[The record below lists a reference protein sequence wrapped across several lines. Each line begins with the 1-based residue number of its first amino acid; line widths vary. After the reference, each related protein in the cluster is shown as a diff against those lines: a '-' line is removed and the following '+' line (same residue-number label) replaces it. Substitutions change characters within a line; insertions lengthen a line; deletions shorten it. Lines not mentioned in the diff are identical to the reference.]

1 MIYWAEL
8 KGTKENIK
16 KGLLQFCSLLLTLE
30 VLSERELRVS
40 TPIDTDVSGGD
51 TIQGQAFGD
60 DGFYISRG
68 SLGSLSG
75 IFNDEMIEQ
84 GL

>member
-1 MIYWAEL
+1 MLFFAPHTWGAEW
-8 KGTKENIK
+8 KRAEGV
-16 KGLLQFCSLLLTLE
+16 QSH
-30 VLSERELRVS
+30 RH
-40 TPIDTDVSGGD
+40 VSGGD
-51 TIQGQAFGD
+51 TIQGQAFGG

-68 SLGSLSG
+68 SLASLSG